1 MTMKKQ
7 NWNYKMSK
15 KMIMKNAHRIARSIN
30 TSIGCYAISYKV
42 ALKYVWKS
50 VKTYNKRSFGDMAF
64 DNAVAKIEQATSLF
78 NDEGRY
84 FDGIPAW
91 ILRKN
96 LNGYDYDAV
105 LSNFLRTEVIRE
117 TEKAID
123 FRIVTELGSTFCW
136 VPKSIIDHNYKETV
150 KTNDIF
156 DEFVA

>member
-1 MTMKKQ
+1 M
-7 NWNYKMSK
+7 
-15 KMIMKNAHRIARSIN
+15 
-30 TSIGCYAISYKV
+30 
-42 ALKYVWKS
+42 
-50 VKTYNKRSFGDMAF
+50 
-64 DNAVAKIEQATSLF
+64 F

-105 LSNFLRTEVIRE
+105 LSNFTRAEVIRE

-136 VPKSIIDHNYKETV
+136 VPKSVIDRNYKETIR
-150 KTNDIF
+150 TNDIF
-156 DEFVA
+156 DEFAA